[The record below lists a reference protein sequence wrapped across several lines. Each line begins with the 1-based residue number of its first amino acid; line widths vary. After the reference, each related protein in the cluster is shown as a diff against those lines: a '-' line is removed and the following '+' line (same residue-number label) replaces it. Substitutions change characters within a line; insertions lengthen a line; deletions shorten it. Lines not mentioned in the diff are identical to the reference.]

1 MIIIMSMII
10 MMMIITIIMIM
21 IMMAGMWRDLNQRVN
36 GRRVCVGENGSQ

>member
-10 MMMIITIIMIM
+10 MMMIISIIMIM
-21 IMMAGMWRDLNQRVN
+21 MMAGMWRDLNQRVN